1 MIFIVMET
9 AIDNDRKL
17 ADKELCVLLIQ
28 RGGHPFL
35 GNWALP
41 GGFVQP
47 TETVGEAAVRELR
60 EETGVEDVYLEQMG
74 VFSDPKRDS
83 HTRVIS
89 CERLALIDGRKCS
102 FRREMMHSRLC
113 GFECVICR

>member
-35 GNWALP
+35 GDWALP
-41 GGFVQP
+41 GGFVRP
-47 TETVGEAAVRELR
+47 TETVGEAAVREL
-60 EETGVEDVYLEQMG
+60 
-74 VFSDPKRDS
+74 
-83 HTRVIS
+83 
-89 CERLALIDGRKCS
+89 
-102 FRREMMHSRLC
+102 
-113 GFECVICR
+113 